1 MYTRMIFTALALFTG
16 SMAISQ
22 DIYINDK
29 DTGILYRNMPQI
41 ELIAVKNDQLFRKI
55 PGSVSLIKNKQ
66 INIISPISGNDIMK
80 KIPGL
85 NVVDEEGAGLR
96 INIGIRGLD
105 PDRSRN
111 ILILEDGI
119 PVALN
124 PYGEPEMYF
133 TPPIDKMKEVEVLKG
148 SGQLLYGPQTIGG
161 VVNFITANPPS
172 TEKTEFKLRGGQGG
186 FFSGYASY
194 GNTVGNTGFLV
205 SYLHKRADNMGP
217 TWFSLHDLSAK
228 LRIRLSERSN
238 IGVKLGV
245 YDEQSNST
253 YVGLTQTMYDRGG
266 EDFVRMAP
274 DDRLPV
280 RRYNASITH
289 QYEISKALKLQT
301 TAFAYTTTRN
311 WQRQEFSTNASAA
324 NQTGTVWG
332 DPSVAGGAL
341 YMLNTNGHRNRQ
353 FQVAGIEPKLTID
366 HPLFAQENKLQ
377 VGFRLLTEKADEQF
391 VIGNKANAA
400 AGNMRDNEIRKGFA
414 LSAYAQN
421 EMKMGERWSASFGV
435 RVENFDY
442 SRRILRGRFNIN
454 NVNNVVADTNLLTRS
469 NTFAFIPGAGINFK
483 ANDMISL
490 FAGVHKGF
498 APPRTKDAI
507 TSSGMALDIEAE
519 NSTNYELGGRLAVG
533 KILTAEATLF
543 YMDFKNQVIP
553 VSQSSGNAN
562 ATGLANGGRT
572 EHKGIELAAEADI
585 AKAFDSK
592 HAVIISASFTAID
605 SRFSADRF
613 LAKDGSSYNVNDNKL
628 PYAPE
633 FLINTSIGYESP
645 KGFGIRFFG
654 NYVSEQFTDELN
666 TVEPN
671 KMGLIG
677 KINSRFIADG
687 TAYYN
692 VPGDKFSFNISAKN
706 IFDERYMVS
715 RRPQGIKVGL
725 PRFITAGIDIRL

>member
-1 MYTRMIFTALALFTG
+1 MGTKLILSALALFTG
-16 SMAISQ
+16 SMAFSQ

-41 ELIAVKNDQLFRKI
+41 ELIAHKNDQLFRKT
-55 PGSVSLIKNKQ
+55 PGSVSVIKNKQ
-66 INIISPISGNDIMK
+66 INIISPLSGNDIMK

-161 VVNFITANPPS
+161 VVNFLTANPPS
-172 TEKTEFKLRGGQGG
+172 TEKAEFKLRGGQGG

-194 GNTVGNTGFLV
+194 GNTAGNTGFLV

-228 LRIRLSERSN
+228 MRIRLSERSN

-245 YDEQSNST
+245 YDELSNST
-253 YVGLTQTMYDRGG
+253 YVGITQIMYNRGG
-266 EDFVRMAP
+266 EDFVRIAP

-289 QYEISKALKLQT
+289 QFEISNTLKLQT

-311 WQRQEFSTNASAA
+311 WQRQEFTTNSSAA
-324 NQTGTVWG
+324 NQTGVVWG
-332 DPSVAGGAL
+332 DPSVSNGAL

-353 FQVAGIEPKLTID
+353 FQVAGIEPKLTIE
-366 HPLFAQENKLQ
+366 HPLFDQENKLQ

-391 VIGNKANAA
+391 VIGNKADAA

-421 EMKMGERWSASFGV
+421 EIKMGERWSASFGF
-435 RVENFDY
+435 RIENFDY

-469 NTFAFIPGAGINFK
+469 NIFAFIPGAGINFK
-483 ANDMISL
+483 ANDMVSI

-507 TSSGMALDIEAE
+507 TSSGMALDIESE
-519 NSTNYELGGRLAVG
+519 NSMNYELGGRLAVG

-572 EHKGIELAAEADI
+572 EHKGIELGAEADI
-585 AKAFDSK
+585 AKAFGSK
-592 HAVIISASFTAID
+592 HAVIIGATFTAVD

-613 LAKDGSSYNVNDNKL
+613 LSKDGNSFNVKDNKL

-666 TVEPN
+666 TVDPN
-671 KMGLIG
+671 NLGLIG
-677 KINSRFIADG
+677 KIESRFIADG

-692 VPGDKFSFNISAKN
+692 VPGDKFSFNLSAKN